1 MNIRHDELKLSDRK
15 WTCSKCGTS
24 HDRDINAAINI
35 YRAGRSITDMEDKA
49 LVSSYGSNETEFD
62 EVSKKNSDEFQ
73 KEAHKSLA
81 CGQFTVLLDDKSGFD
96 PLTDWKELHD
106 NIELANRKFKNVQ

>member
-81 CGQFTVLLDDKSGFD
+81 CG
-96 PLTDWKELHD
+96 
-106 NIELANRKFKNVQ
+106 